1 MIMSGLEFTTIMVN
15 VCQKTF
21 GITYQKDQENLHFL
35 ELGNEYKYRYGKE
48 HASIT
53 KLKNLLSKWPD
64 NIEISTEQT
73 SVAQAMPDKYKDED
87 PVKAYRNYCI
97 NEKTYAKWE
106 KGRKKP
112 EWWT

>member
-1 MIMSGLEFTTIMVN
+1 
-15 VCQKTF
+15 
-21 GITYQKDQENLHFL
+21 
-35 ELGNEYKYRYGKE
+35 
-48 HASIT
+48 
-53 KLKNLLSKWPD
+53 
-64 NIEISTEQT
+64 
-73 SVAQAMPDKYKDED
+73 MPDKYKDED